1 MDTWLKKAMVDGMEE
16 VFNGREVEDPRVPV
30 ETQIGKTWAR

>member
-1 MDTWLKKAMVDGMEE
+1 MIDGIDPVLNGPE
-16 VFNGREVEDPRVPV
+16 VAGPRVPV